1 MLVIVSNI
9 NNIHISFTESFFS
22 NLAMSPIV
30 LSGLSIFATIAYFQA
45 GLFVFFKNRS
55 VENNRWFLLLTLT
68 LALWSS
74 GLILNDSSS
83 AAFGGFVLFR
93 FSVLGAILFP
103 VVLVKY
109 ITVTSGTHQNAKYHK
124 WLIAFLALIAACL
137 LAYAMFNLEFMG
149 IRLLRTP
156 VQFTPSFFWFS
167 VGYIA
172 YFLIAISAVVMVF
185 IEWKHRV
192 KNKLELAQ
200 FRFVRNLMGISIFVG
215 LLVDLFLPFFG
226 VIENL
231 NIAHLFGLIP
241 VGFLTFGLFHFRWF
255 SLTPELVADSIVQNS
270 QKIVF
275 FCNPDGWIFKSNP
288 YTLNLLA
295 ISEKELLGRSLASV
309 FTDPL
314 LILQAVNHSKGK
326 EIPEE
331 IDAKIL
337 NPNGDPIPVKIL
349 FLLVKDSFSDVLGI
363 IVYGNDQR
371 ETIALERE
379 VAQKK
384 ELELKM
390 TKLGEELENRVMEK
404 NTELSKAYKI
414 LQAQLLERIQV
425 EEKIK
430 ADAEEKEL
438 LIMEIHDRVKENMGI
453 IISLIRGQSAKSPIL
468 SKCSKLAELEQK
480 IKTIL
485 LIHDNMYFST
495 IYSQVDFGRFVNN
508 LVALHKQ
515 NGSKDIDTNYN
526 IELHEPFLSYNVA
539 LPLGLIINE
548 LLTNALVHGR
558 QNGKKGGR
566 SIPKLDILIGLT
578 VENGIYTLVV
588 KDNGSGLPKD
598 FSMKTLA
605 TNGLPLVEILAKDQI
620 GGTFEITSAEGVHA
634 VVKFS
639 QNAVS

>member
-1 MLVIVSNI
+1 
-9 NNIHISFTESFFS
+9 
-22 NLAMSPIV
+22 MSPSV
-30 LSGLSIFATIAYFQA
+30 LSVLSLIATLAYLQI
-45 GLFVFFKNRS
+45 GLFVLFKNMA
-55 VENNRWFLLLTLT
+55 VENNRWFFLFTIT
-68 LALWSS
+68 LALWAS
-74 GLILNDSSS
+74 GLIIFETSSIPF
-83 AAFGGFVLFR
+83 AGYTLFR
-93 FSVLGAILFP
+93 LSVVGGILFP

-109 ITVTSGTHQNAKYHK
+109 LAIEAGSSQNATYHK
-124 WLIAFLALIAACL
+124 WLLKFIALIAMCL
-137 LAYAMFNLEFMG
+137 LGFAMFNMELFG
-149 IRLLRTP
+149 QRLLNTP
-156 VQFTPSFFWFS
+156 MQFAPSFFWFGVS
-167 VGYIA
+167 YLGYLVIA
-172 YFLIAISAVVMVF
+172 LSAIVLIF
-185 IEWKHRV
+185 IEWRHRV
-192 KNKLELAQ
+192 KGKLEYGHYL
-200 FRFVRNLMGISIFVG
+200 FFRNLLG
-215 LLVDLFLPFFG
+215 LTILAGVVVDLLLPFWG
-226 VIENL
+226 VIVNL

-241 VGFLTFGLFHFRWF
+241 VGFISFGLFQQKWF
-255 SLTPELVADSIVQNS
+255 SLTPELAADRIVGHS

-275 FCNPDGWIFKSNP
+275 FCNPDGWIFKTNP

-295 ISEKELLGRSLASV
+295 VSEKELLGRSLASV

-314 LILQAVNHSKGK
+314 LILQTLHHSKGIG
-326 EIPEE
+326 IPEE

-349 FLLVKDSFSDVLGI
+349 FLLVKDSFSDILGI

-371 ETIALERE
+371 ETIALEQE

-390 TKLGEELENRVMEK
+390 AKLGEELENRVMEK

-495 IYSQVDFGRFVNN
+495 IYSQVDFGRFVYN

-515 NGSKDIDTNYN
+515 NGSIDIDTNYT
-526 IELHEPFLSYNVA
+526 IELQEPFLSYHVA
-539 LPLGLIINE
+539 LPVGLIINE

-558 QNGKKGGR
+558 QNGRKMGR
-566 SIPKLDILIGLT
+566 SIPKLNILIGLT
-578 VENGIYTLVV
+578 VKNGIYTLVV
-588 KDNGSGLPKD
+588 KDNGSGLPKN

-620 GGTFEITSAEGVHA
+620 GGTFEITSDEGVHA